1 MVKVVIISTLVLT
14 TLFGQAQTDENN
26 RTGLLRSGLG
36 LKLGN
41 SAALSSFYGSGDL
54 EYYIDERVSVE
65 GESNYYLGSLKDSMN
80 YNVLN
85 NHSLLAGANFH
96 FSKKS
101 GFDPYTGLKV
111 GIGFTEMDPLDHEP
125 GEPCYEE
132 LQVDPIVAMQLGF
145 NYFTDKYFHM
155 FMEGGYV
162 FQKHNTEAN
171 PGLKLNEISFKFGL
185 GIHVDWFRTKS
196 HKIPNTAD

>member
-1 MVKVVIISTLVLT
+1 MVKAVIISTLVLIAS
-14 TLFGQAQTDENN
+14 LGQAQTNTES

-54 EYYIDERVSVE
+54 EYYIDHRVSIE
-65 GESNYYLGSLKDSMN
+65 GETNYYLGSLKDSMN

-85 NHSLLAGANFH
+85 NHSLLAGANYH
-96 FSKKS
+96 FSKRS
-101 GFDPYTGLKV
+101 GFDPYTGFKV
-111 GIGFTEMDPLDHEP
+111 GVGFTEMDPLNHEP
-125 GEPCYEE
+125 GAPCYEE
-132 LQVDPIVAMQLGF
+132 LQIDPIVAVQLGF

-162 FQKHNTEAN
+162 FQTHNTAAN

-196 HKIPNTAD
+196 HRIPNISD